1 MLDQNFLF
9 MAFLMLCFAGLAT
22 MFYFMMRNI
31 DELARVLKDDRNQM
45 QTNLRALESS
55 LNHLA
60 DLLTRLTADQ
70 NAPRNASAAQREAM
84 RPMSV
89 DDLIRP
95 SSGMSGAGMSPSAS
109 MASPLPGQ
117 AEMRISPRPAAPAQG
132 AAPAGGM
139 GAGVS
144 RPASQAFSPLAFADK
159 DELEIAGPL
168 TPPTPA
174 QPGPPAPPCPPSGD
188 AASGAASMPSLSMNG
203 ETSRRKR

>member
-1 MLDQNFLF
+1 

-70 NAPRNASAAQREAM
+70 NAPRNATAAQREAM

-89 DDLIRP
+89 DDFIRP
-95 SSGMSGAGMSPSAS
+95 SSGMSGAGMSASSSMVTPLSA
-109 MASPLPGQ
+109 P
-117 AEMRISPRPAAPAQG
+117 AEMRASPRPAMPAQG
-132 AAPAGGM
+132 AGLGGGVGTVASTPAP
-139 GAGVS
+139 
-144 RPASQAFSPLAFADK
+144 QTFSPLTFAEQ
-159 DELEIAGPL
+159 DELEIAGSGAP
-168 TPPTPA
+168 
-174 QPGPPAPPCPPSGD
+174 QPSGKPCPSSAPCPPAAD
-188 AASGAASMPSLSMNG
+188 AVSGAAAMPSLSMDG
-203 ETSRRKR
+203 ETPRRRR